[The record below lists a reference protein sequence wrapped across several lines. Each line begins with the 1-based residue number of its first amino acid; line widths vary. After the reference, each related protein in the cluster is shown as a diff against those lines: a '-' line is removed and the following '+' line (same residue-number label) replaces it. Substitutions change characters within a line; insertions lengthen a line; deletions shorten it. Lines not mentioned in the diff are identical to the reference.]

1 MPESN
6 KKRLSWDEISKRFYE
21 TGISQVA
28 LYPVTDG
35 GIYGTGVAWSGISS
49 IAQTPS
55 GGEPNAIYADNIKYL
70 NIVSAEELSGTIEAY
85 IAPYE
90 FAECDGSKE
99 ICPGVFAG
107 QQNRKPFGLA
117 YKTIIGNDVESND
130 YGYKLHIIYGCQA
143 NPSEIT
149 YESVNDSPEPASLAW
164 EFNTTPV
171 SIKTLVDGKKIKPT
185 SLLEFDSTKV
195 DAKKLAALEEILYGK
210 DPTTS
215 DGDDGVA
222 PRLPLP
228 DEIIKLMTTEG

>member
-6 KKRLSWDEISKRFYE
+6 KKRLTWDEIGKRLYE
-21 TGISQVA
+21 TGVSQVA

-35 GIYGTGVAWSGISS
+35 GVYGTGVAWSGASS
-49 IAQTPS
+49 IAQSPS
-55 GGEPNAIYADNIKYL
+55 GGEPSAKYADNIKYL
-70 NIVSAEELSGTIEAY
+70 NITSVEELSGTIEAY
-85 IAPYE
+85 TAPDE

-107 QQNRKPFGLA
+107 QQNRKSFGLA
-117 YKTIIGNDVESND
+117 YKTIIGNDVEPND
-130 YGYKLHIIYGCQA
+130 YGYKLHIIYGCKA
-143 NPSEIT
+143 NPSERT
-149 YESVNDSPEPASLAW
+149 YETVNDSLEPISLSW

-171 SIKTLVDGKKIKPT
+171 SIKTLVDGKKLKPT

-195 DAKKLAALEEILYGK
+195 DAKKLTALEEILYGK